1 MVNNHFKLKW
11 VMIGSSRW
19 PPCPYMVKTIQM
31 TSFPE
36 PPGPLGGY
44 FAGSIW
50 GTWLYRIAKIVAVG
64 L

>member
-1 MVNNHFKLKW
+1 
-11 VMIGSSRW
+11 MIGSSRW

-36 PPGPLGGY
+36 PLGRLGCY
-44 FAGSIW
+44 FAGSIL
-50 GTWLYRIAKIVAVG
+50 GTSLYRIAKIVSVG

>member
-1 MVNNHFKLKW
+1 MKLKW

-36 PPGPLGGY
+36 PPGRLGLY
-44 FAGSIW
+44 FAGSMAAMA
-50 GTWLYRIAKIVAVG
+50 TVHEKN
-64 L
+64 